1 MTRMPPRAPQED
13 PTPPSASVPGVVD
26 DYSMG
31 ELDQLLNFRLRRIR
45 NHLTERYRNETL
57 RLGLRAGAFG
67 VLALIDANPGIS
79 QIDLARFGGYDQTA
93 LVGILDDIEKRGWAT
108 RTRDPAD
115 RRRHRVEI
123 TDAGKE
129 ALGELLARAIENE
142 RPAREALTPEELE
155 VFRVSLDKIYH
166 RLL

>member
-1 MTRMPPRAPQED
+1 MNDIHPGGPADD
-13 PTPPSASVPGVVD
+13 PSPPSASVPGVANAF
-26 DYSMG
+26 SMG
-31 ELDQLLNFRLRRIR
+31 MLDQLLNFRLRRIR
-45 NHLTERYRNETL
+45 NHLTERYRSETQQM
-57 RLGLRAGAFG
+57 GLRAGAFG

-93 LVGILDDIEKRGWAT
+93 LVGILYDIEQRGWAT

-115 RRRHRVEI
+115 RRRHQVQI
-123 TDAGKE
+123 TDQGKV

-155 VFRVSLDKIYH
+155 VFRVWLDRMY
-166 RLL
+166 RQLL